1 MTDSSESNNTPITVG
16 SRQLASDDLKDTTIE
31 HKLAEHR
38 ILFFKRALYISLGII
53 VVLVLMLLAVIK
65 TYLCLLEQKTTIPNN
80 FWHIPLMLVFMIST
94 ILSVI
99 LTLSAKFGS
108 LKDRQN
114 KEDETNS
121 ISENI
126 PMLQEFKDLYEKALD
141 TITKLVD
148 TK

>member
-38 ILFFKRALYISLGII
+38 ILFFKRALYISLAII
-53 VVLVLMLLAVIK
+53 VVLVLILLAVVK
-65 TYLCLLEQKTTIPNN
+65 TYLCLLAQQKTIPNN
-80 FWHIPLMLVFMIST
+80 FWHIPLMLVFMISS

-99 LTLSAKFGS
+99 LTFSAKFGG

-114 KEDETNS
+114 DEKNLV
-121 ISENI
+121 SENI
-126 PMLQEFKDLYEKALD
+126 PMFQELKDLHEKTLD
-141 TITKLVD
+141 TINKLVD
-148 TK
+148 EK